1 MPLSQ
6 NNQACIRDLSNNGN
20 SLVNS
25 EMGNPW
31 STYVPLSI
39 HSCWFRMMTHRP
51 TGFRALSGA
60 HPLRPNTGQTGVCT
74 LRSLDSCLESNRFRY
89 IHLLPFPY
97 QTPSS
102 LQHVATLP
110 NPQHLYL
117 DSLYSPLPNW
127 SGHPQFHIYKNWCRF
142 KQHASKLQH
151 NTNIYKTIN
160 SDANLHPCLGSP

>member
-20 SLVNS
+20 SPVNS
-25 EMGNPW
+25 EMGNPR

-39 HSCWFRMMTHRP
+39 HLECWHTSRRGFEHSVELTHWGQ
-51 TGFRALSGA
+51 TLGKYEVVFWDFGFLSGI
-60 HPLRPNTGQTGVCT
+60 HPIQTHPPPA
-74 LRSLDSCLESNRFRY
+74 Y
-89 IHLLPFPY
+89 PY
-97 QTPSS
+97 KTPSS

-127 SGHPQFHIYKNWCRF
+127 SGHPQFNIYNNWCRF
-142 KQHASKLQH
+142 KQHAIKLQH
-151 NTNIYKTIN
+151 STNIYIKQSIQVLICT
-160 SDANLHPCLGSP
+160 HV